1 MINRLVLL
9 LGVFAVAV
17 SCSYESPEITQ
28 STRID
33 IKIEPNSIKGT
44 QAFMSITPED
54 DRVYYMATVI
64 SLDEYNEGIRTFGS
78 EEAVVNAAL
87 KEMYDIYA
95 RDWREYYGD
104 HAYIASFKN
113 SQLIYG
119 AITHLAVNLTPET
132 DYYAIAY
139 CIDCVN
145 DSTFRVNGEIFKE
158 KFRTTEVQY
167 TMSKMQLEY
176 MLRDYDGRMYCY
188 TKPTYIDYDIQHDGK
203 ICREPYIMDI
213 ISESDLKEKFDG
225 NLFKFAYSYYKN
237 ISESGHL
244 SDFLKTDISRNEYN
258 FSNDD
263 EGKSFYIVG
272 APFNIT
278 YLNMLYISK
287 FQYKRNM
294 STKYSSMRLPV
305 EDLRQYANR

>member
-17 SCSYESPEITQ
+17 SCSYEPPMIKHP
-28 STRID
+28 TRIE
-33 IKIEPNSIKGT
+33 IKIDPNSIKGT
-44 QAFMSITPED
+44 QAFITVRPED
-54 DRVYYMATVI
+54 DRVYYMTTVI
-64 SLDEYNEGIRTFGS
+64 SLAEYDEGIRNFGS
-78 EEAVVNAAL
+78 EEAKVNAAI
-87 KEMYDIYA
+87 KEMYDSYA
-95 RDWREYYGD
+95 SYWSEHFGD
-104 HAYIASFKN
+104 HAYISSFKN

-119 AITHLAVNLTPET
+119 AMTHLAVNLTPET

-145 DSTFRVNGEIFKE
+145 DSTFRMSGELFKE

-167 TMSKMQLEY
+167 VMSKMQLEY

-188 TKPTYIDYDIQHDGK
+188 TKPTYFDFDIQHDGK

-213 ISESDLKEKFDG
+213 ISESDLNDNYDG
-225 NLFKFAYSYYKN
+225 NLFKFAYSYYQN
-237 ISESGHL
+237 ILESGYL
-244 SDFLKTDISRNEYN
+244 SYFLETDISRNEYN

-263 EGKSFYIVG
+263 EGKYFYVVG

-278 YLNMLYISK
+278 YLNLLYILK

-294 STKYSSMRLPV
+294 STKYSSVPLPV
-305 EDLRQYANR
+305 EDL

>member
-1 MINRLVLL
+1 MDTIIKRLL
-9 LGVFAVAV
+9 LLFAVFAIAV
-17 SCSYESPEITQ
+17 SCSYESPTITH
-28 STRID
+28 STRIE
-33 IKIEPNSIKGT
+33 IKIDPNSIKGT
-44 QAFMSITPED
+44 QAYITITPED
-54 DRVYYMATVI
+54 DRVYYTYDVI
-64 SLDEYNEGIRTFGS
+64 SFDEYDEGIRNYGS
-78 EEAVVNAAL
+78 EEAKINAAL
-87 KEMYDIYA
+87 KEMYDNYA
-95 RDWREYYGD
+95 SDWREYYGD
-104 HAYIASFKN
+104 QAYIASFRN
-113 SQLIYG
+113 SQLNYG
-119 AITHLAVNLTPET
+119 ATNHLAVNLAPET
-132 DYYAIAY
+132 DYYALAF
-139 CIDCVN
+139 CIKCIN

-167 TMSKMQLEY
+167 TMSKMRLEY

-188 TKPTYIDYDIQHDGK
+188 TKPTYIDFDILHDGK

-294 STKYSSMRLPV
+294 STKYSSVRHVV
-305 EDLRQYANR
+305 EDLR